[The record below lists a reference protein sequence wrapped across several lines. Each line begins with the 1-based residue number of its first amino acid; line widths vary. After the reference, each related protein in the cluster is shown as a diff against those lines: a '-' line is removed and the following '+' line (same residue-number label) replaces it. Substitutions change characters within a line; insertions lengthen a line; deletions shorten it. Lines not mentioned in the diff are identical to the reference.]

1 MNDQV
6 YIDRFR
12 GARQDPKLV
21 VLEGFHA
28 IKHAVRFKAE
38 LLEILGSP
46 KSDIEQLM
54 ASHAP
59 DISEVIANKL
69 EVVSPVIFDQL
80 SPITPPTGVIALARR
95 PRITPDQLMNHSPN
109 APVILLENL
118 RNLLNIG
125 AAIRVAAAAEAG
137 GVLTTGTQD
146 PWHPAATIAAAGLQ
160 FALPVTRTDAVPASN
175 RVMIAVDPLG
185 QPLGQN
191 TTFPSHSI
199 IAFGAERVG
208 LSEKILKQSD
218 YHISIPMAPGVS
230 SLNLATAVS
239 VILYSWKLTSDHRS

>member
-12 GARQDPKLV
+12 GARQDPNLV
-21 VLEGFHA
+21 GLEGFHA
-28 IKHAVRFKAE
+28 IKHAIRFKAE

-46 KSDIEQLM
+46 ESNINQLI
-54 ASHAP
+54 ANHAP

-69 EVVSPVIFDQL
+69 ELVSPVIFDQL
-80 SPITPPTGVIALARR
+80 SPIAPPTGVIALARR
-95 PRITPDQLMNHSPN
+95 PRITPDQLMNHSPH

-125 AAIRVAAAAEAG
+125 AALRVAAAAGAG

-146 PWHPAATIAAAGLQ
+146 RWHPAATIAAAGLQ
-160 FALPVTRTDAVPASN
+160 FALPVTRIDAVPESN

-185 QPLGQN
+185 QPLGPN
-191 TTFPSHSI
+191 TSLPSHSI

-208 LSEKILKQSD
+208 LSQNILKNSK
-218 YHISIPMAPGVS
+218 YCVSIPMTPGVS

-239 VILYSWKLTSDHRS
+239 VILYSWKLTSDH

>member
-1 MNDQV
+1 M
-6 YIDRFR
+6 
-12 GARQDPKLV
+12 V

-28 IKHAVRFKAE
+28 IKHAIRFKAE

-46 KSDIEQLM
+46 ESNINQLI
-54 ASHAP
+54 ANHAP

-69 EVVSPVIFDQL
+69 ELVSPVIFDQL
-80 SPITPPTGVIALARR
+80 SPIAPPTGVLALARR
-95 PRITPDQLMNHSPN
+95 PRITPDQLMNHSPH

-125 AAIRVAAAAEAG
+125 AAIRVAAAAGAG

-160 FALPVTRTDAVPASN
+160 FALPVTRIDAVPESN
-175 RVMIAVDPLG
+175 RVMIAVDPRG
-185 QPLGQN
+185 QPLGPN
-191 TTFPSHSI
+191 TSLPSHSI

-208 LSEKILKQSD
+208 LSQNILKNSE
-218 YHISIPMAPGVS
+218 YCVSIPMTPGVS

-239 VILYSWKLTSDHRS
+239 VILYSWKLTSNH

>member
-12 GARQDPKLV
+12 GARQDPNLV

-28 IKHAVRFKAE
+28 IKHAIRFKGE
-38 LLEILGSP
+38 LLEILCSP
-46 KSDIEQLM
+46 KSAIEQLI

-59 DISEVIANKL
+59 DISEVITNKL
-69 EVVSPVIFDQL
+69 ELFSPVVFDQL
-80 SPITPPTGVIALARR
+80 SPIRPPTGVIALARR
-95 PRITPDQLMNHSPN
+95 PRITPGQLMNHSPH

-125 AAIRVAAAAEAG
+125 AAIRVAAAAGAG

-160 FALPVTRTDAVPASN
+160 FALPVTRADAVPASN
-175 RVMIAVDPLG
+175 RVMIAVDPRG
-185 QPLGQN
+185 QPLGPN
-191 TTFPSHSI
+191 TTLPSHSI

-208 LSEKILKQSD
+208 LSENILKNSD
-218 YHISIPMAPGVS
+218 YHISIPMTLGVS

-239 VILYSWKLTSDHRS
+239 VILYSWKLTSGH

>member
-1 MNDQV
+1 M

-12 GARQDPKLV
+12 RARQDPQLV
-21 VLEGFHA
+21 VLEGFHT
-28 IKHAVRFKAE
+28 IKHAIRFKAE

-46 KSDIEQLM
+46 ESDIEHLI

-59 DISEVIANKL
+59 DIGEVIANKL
-69 EVVSPVIFDQL
+69 QLVSLDIFNKL

-95 PRITPDQLMNHSPN
+95 PRITPNQLLSHRPY

-146 PWHPAATIAAAGLQ
+146 PWHPAAAIAAAGLQ
-160 FALPVTRTDAVPASN
+160 FALPGTRTDTVPVSN
-175 RVMIAVDPLG
+175 RVMIAIDPQG
-185 QPLGQN
+185 QPLGLN
-191 TTFPSHSI
+191 TALPSNSI

-208 LSEKILKQSD
+208 LSETILKGAD
-218 YHISIPMAPGVS
+218 YHISIPMKPGVS

-239 VILYSWKLTSDHRS
+239 VILYSWRLRLDHS